1 MTQLLIRLFVKN
13 YKNVDNI
20 KVRTSYGILASIVG
34 IISNILLFAIKITI
48 GLILNSISV
57 MADAFNNLSDVGSFV
72 ICFIGA
78 RLAGRPADQE
88 HPFGHGRLEYIAALV
103 VSFIILQVGFLL
115 LHRSFVKVLNPEEI
129 EFSWILIVIL
139 SMTVLLKL
147 WLSLFNKN
155 LGKAI
160 NSNVLKATSIDSL
173 NDVLVTSA
181 AIIALIVGQL
191 TGLNIDG
198 WMGMVVSVFVL
209 FAGFNIAK
217 TTLLPLL
224 GESVSRDIYNR
235 ITSKVES
242 YAGIRGSH
250 DLIAH
255 NYGPSHTMA
264 TIHAEVSNDLN
275 MEEIHEIIDK
285 IERDVLREMGIFL
298 VIHMDPVEVNDK
310 SVLEKQNIV
319 VKIVEE
325 LDPEATIHDFRVMNG
340 EDSTYLVFDLVVPH
354 SYNDNDE
361 QILMMRITERVDII
375 YNKCRC
381 VITIEKD
388 YIARQ

>member
-242 YAGIRGSH
+242 YAGIIGSH